1 MTVVLP
7 IRELVITGILDPG
20 VRIASDIDT
29 HAHNLDFPQSTGF
42 YVLAAESRAVAGALV
57 LLHGAMSATALC
69 HC

>member
-1 MTVVLP
+1 VSASGMVILFTGSNLLSFAP
-7 IRELVITGILDPG
+7 IIFRQLIMRKYLCRYI
-20 VRIASDIDT
+20 
-29 HAHNLDFPQSTGF
+29 